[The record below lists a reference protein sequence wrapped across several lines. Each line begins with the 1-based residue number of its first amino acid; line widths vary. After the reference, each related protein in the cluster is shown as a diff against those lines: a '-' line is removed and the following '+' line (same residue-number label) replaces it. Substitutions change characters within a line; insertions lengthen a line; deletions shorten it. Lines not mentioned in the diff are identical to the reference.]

1 MASADRRDL
10 IFLAAFLAVLAWSAH
25 RPHDYFT
32 WFLEVAPALVGA
44 AVVAATRRSFPLS
57 GLLLVVILLHSAVL
71 MAGGKYT
78 YAENPLFA
86 WISAAMGWQR
96 NYYDRLGHLLQGFTP
111 ALLARELFLRLG
123 VLRRPAW
130 LPFLAVCIALAISA
144 VYEFIEWWV
153 ALATGEAAEAFLG
166 TQGDVWDTQ
175 WDMFMALCGALLAL
189 SLFRGWHDRSLARLA
204 ERG

>member
-1 MASADRRDL
+1 MARADRRDL
-10 IFLAAFLAVLAWSAH
+10 LYLAVFLAVLAWSAY

-32 WFLEVAPALVGA
+32 WFLEVAPALLGA
-44 AVVAATRRSFPLS
+44 AAVAITRRRFPLS
-57 GLLLVVILLHSAVL
+57 GFLLAVILLHCAVL
-71 MAGGKYT
+71 MVGGKYT

-86 WISAAMGWQR
+86 WIAAAMGWER
-96 NYYDRLGHLLQGFTP
+96 NYYDRLGHLMQGFTP
-111 ALLARELFLRLG
+111 ALLVRELFLRLG

-130 LPFLAVCIALAISA
+130 LPFLAVCVALAISA
-144 VYEFIEWWV
+144 GYEFIEWWV